1 MPAGA
6 VQNCASHR
14 ERLLAVAVVIPV
26 TGFTSSKSQYSST
39 VRASIFEVDLGGEG
53 PAGRPRLGQ
62 GQSACSP
69 ESRGLG
75 QGIRGEMPPKR
86 KKAFAC
92 SAKHE
97 STKSLAPGVPGRPA
111 PEQALD
117 SPRTG
122 APRAC
127 AATPQARRRRGGQP
141 RPRAEQTLAERA
153 LEAGDVSA
161 MQHTDAHQRGGS
173 ASGTAAAAAA
183 DGAASA
189 ATSSTAQI
197 AIAGAFELA
206 APATVLTH
214 TRPKAPQPASS
225 GPFTTPAQAAATST
239 AWSSRVA
246 QDMQQTH
253 AAHRSTASGGV
264 GAFQLSAKDAA
275 SKAAEPQAG
284 AATAEDSGKPRLLGM
299 SAGEFPGGVARLGA
313 MAALIDI
320 VRLQQHQAQL
330 QQVQSRATAQQQA
343 ARPAP
348 MWGPGGMPPGL
359 STPVHNGGT
368 DGTLHAAGATVAED
382 ATVPEHVASFGI
394 PHAGVRAAPAAL
406 AANRR
411 RQGPLEGQSV
421 GLLAAV
427 KKQKEVK
434 KQERAA
440 AAVEAA
446 RQREERERQK
456 QLEKELKS
464 RLLEEARARQREE
477 RQREKEQQQ
486 RQREAEKQQRLAERL
501 VEIERQRQLRQVE
514 RRYPCAD
521 SELLI
526 EDGEFKGQ
534 PHTVLPAPTGGPT
547 SAQIVVGTELEEAA
561 LCILDFLSLFGG
573 ALLGVSLP
581 PLRAREF
588 LQALSSD
595 GMTVEEQELF
605 HRLLC
610 AVLPGCAP
618 PQTARGFA
626 CLVLTE
632 AAEGRLELR
641 NKMATGP
648 DAGMFAI
655 WSLLTPLTW
664 PALLSAFVKLPR
676 LAGLSVVD
684 EGEGRAGGECV
695 DEGRG
700 EAALEPDWR
709 EELSVWLLG
718 DKTAMATLPTRLKI
732 LALHLLCEEACA
744 SAGMH
749 AVVDARLERKAA
761 AETLDKK
768 ESSEWFRKRQLLLA
782 ELAEKRRKIGVHR
795 EGDEA
800 VAMSSAGFATGGG
813 TSEATI
819 AADVDLSVKRTEGDR
834 DNAGC
839 AKGERDAESCDLVE
853 EEECQVPLLSLGVHM
868 RDFFPLSTCA

>member
-1 MPAGA
+1 MQRAD
-6 VQNCASHR
+6 VH
-14 ERLLAVAVVIPV
+14 
-26 TGFTSSKSQYSST
+26 
-39 VRASIFEVDLGGEG
+39 VRV
-53 PAGRPRLGQ
+53 
-62 GQSACSP
+62 
-69 ESRGLG
+69 
-75 QGIRGEMPPKR
+75 
-86 KKAFAC
+86 
-92 SAKHE
+92 
-97 STKSLAPGVPGRPA
+97 
-111 PEQALD
+111 
-117 SPRTG
+117 
-122 APRAC
+122 
-127 AATPQARRRRGGQP
+127 
-141 RPRAEQTLAERA
+141 
-153 LEAGDVSA
+153 
-161 MQHTDAHQRGGS
+161 GS

-197 AIAGAFELA
+197 ASAGAFELA
-206 APATVLTH
+206 PSATVLTH
-214 TRPKAPQPASS
+214 ARPSAPQPAAS
-225 GPFTTPAQAAATST
+225 GPFTTPAQAAATLT
-239 AWSSRVA
+239 TWSSRVA
-246 QDMQQTH
+246 RDMQQTH

-264 GAFQLSAKDAA
+264 CSSNNGKSAFQLTAKDAA
-275 SKAAEPQAG
+275 PKAAEPQAV
-284 AATAEDSGKPRLLGM
+284 AATAEDSGKPRPPGM
-299 SAGEFPGGVARLGA
+299 STGEFPGGVARLGA
-313 MAALIDI
+313 MAAVIDI
-320 VRLQQHQAQL
+320 VRLQQQQAQWQHL
-330 QQVQSRATAQQQA
+330 QNRATAQEQA

-348 MWGPGGMPPGL
+348 FWGPGGMLPGL
-359 STPVHNGGT
+359 SVPVHNGGT
-368 DGTLHAAGATVAED
+368 DGTLYATGATVPED
-382 ATVPEHVASFGI
+382 ATVPEHEASFGK
-394 PHAGVRAAPAAL
+394 PHADVRAAPAAL

-411 RQGPLEGQSV
+411 GQGPLKEQSV

-427 KKQKEVK
+427 QKQKEVK

-534 PHTVLPAPTGGPT
+534 PHTVLPAPPGGPT
-547 SAQIVVGTELEEAA
+547 SAQIFVGAELEEAV
-561 LCILDFLSLFGG
+561 LFILDFLSLFGG
-573 ALLGVSLP
+573 ALVGISLP
-581 PLRAREF
+581 PLRTQEF

-605 HRLLC
+605 HRLMC
-610 AVLPGCAP
+610 VVLPGCAP
-618 PQTARGFA
+618 PRTARGFA
-626 CLVLTE
+626 CLVLSET
-632 AAEGRLELR
+632 AEGRLELR

-700 EAALEPDWR
+700 EADLESDWR

-718 DKTAMATLPTRLKI
+718 DKQAMATLPARLKI

-768 ESSEWFRKRQLLLA
+768 ESSEWLRKRQLLLA
-782 ELAEKRRKIGVHR
+782 ELAEKRRKIGAHR
-795 EGDEA
+795 GDDEA
-800 VAMSSAGFATGGG
+800 GAMSSAGFARGGG

-819 AADVDLSVKRTEGDR
+819 PADVDLEVKRADGDR
-834 DNAGC
+834 KDAGC
-839 AKGERDAESCDLVE
+839 ARGERDAEGCGLVE
-853 EEECQVPLLSLGVHM
+853 EEACQVPLLSRGCICVTGVCV
-868 RDFFPLSTCA
+868 RARGRVCVRV